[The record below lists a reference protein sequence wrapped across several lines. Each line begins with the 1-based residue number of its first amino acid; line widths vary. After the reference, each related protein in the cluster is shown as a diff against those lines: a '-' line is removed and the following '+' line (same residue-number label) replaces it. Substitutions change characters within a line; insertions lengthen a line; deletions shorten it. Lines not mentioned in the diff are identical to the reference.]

1 MNMLKN
7 VASFGPVLI
16 ILAYVWYSIQGV
28 WDLRVQS
35 AFYGGLVL
43 TLAMILLSFGQI
55 KASFRRRST
64 QYGANTVVM
73 VLMVVGLLAMVNF
86 LAKKYQ
92 ERWDLTS
99 AKLYSLSDQTEKLV
113 TGLKAEVEIIH
124 FDKETNPFWMT

>member
-113 TGLKAEVEIIH
+113 TGVESGGGDH
-124 FDKETNPFWMT
+124 PLRQRDQSRSG